1 MSNPTESSPLLT
13 STSAPQL
20 HSAADGK
27 DLTHFPPG
35 SPLNPRNWSPW
46 RKWLLVAAI
55 TPIDLSVSWGASGFS
70 PAEGSFA
77 EEFGI
82 GDETARLGLS
92 LYILGLALGPMFL
105 APLSEVFGRNGIY
118 ANSYAIFLVFLA
130 GTALAPS
137 VPVFMVLRFFS
148 GLFAAVTI
156 ANFGGTIADLYPHA
170 ETGLAMSIYLWAA
183 TCGSPSGFFILSAV
197 AQTHGWRTVFWA
209 LLGINGSLW
218 LVLVAALWGNE
229 TRHTTILRKEAKR
242 IAKRRRQDTENE
254 NGLSSPATLITPKH
268 RSPKEVLHVA
278 LTRPF
283 RFLSTEA
290 IVVFGALY
298 NGFLYGLSFL
308 FNVVFVQVFGRER
321 GFGTFGVGCA
331 FLGIAAGISLGPLTN
346 LWQEH
351 YYQRAVATRGI
362 GGGANVPEARVQLA
376 KVAALVFPA
385 SIFWFAWTATDTGA
399 GAVHPLVPI
408 AASAFW
414 GWSFYTLILM
424 TFQYTEDAYRVFS
437 ASALAGIGLVRNI
450 AGAAFPLFGQQLFA
464 RLGYPWGA
472 SLLGAIALL
481 LAPIPFV
488 LERYGVELRKR
499 SPWAR
504 QHIGGVDDDEGDE
517 E

>member
-1 MSNPTESSPLLT
+1 
-13 STSAPQL
+13 
-20 HSAADGK
+20 
-27 DLTHFPPG
+27 
-35 SPLNPRNWSPW
+35 
-46 RKWLLVAAI
+46 
-55 TPIDLSVSWGASGFS
+55 
-70 PAEGSFA
+70 
-77 EEFGI
+77 
-82 GDETARLGLS
+82 
-92 LYILGLALGPMFL
+92 
-105 APLSEVFGRNGIY
+105 
-118 ANSYAIFLVFLA
+118 
-130 GTALAPS
+130 
-137 VPVFMVLRFFS
+137 
-148 GLFAAVTI
+148 
-156 ANFGGTIADLYPHA
+156 
-170 ETGLAMSIYLWAA
+170 MSIYLWAA

-209 LLGINGSLW
+209 LLGINGGLW
-218 LVLVAALWGNE
+218 IILVAALWGNE
-229 TRHTTILRKEAKR
+229 TRHTTILRKEARR
-242 IAKRRRQDTENE
+242 IAKRQRRELENE
-254 NGLSSPATLITPKH
+254 NGVRSTATPITPKH
-268 RSPKEVLHVA
+268 RSPKEVLHIA

-321 GFGTFGVGCA
+321 GFSTFGVGCA

-346 LWQEH
+346 LWQER
-351 YYQRAVATRGI
+351 YYQRATRGI
-362 GGGANVPEARVQLA
+362 ESANANLPEARVQLA
-376 KVAALVFPA
+376 KVAALVFPV
-385 SIFWFAWTATDTGA
+385 SIFWFAWTATATDAGTDT
-399 GAVHPLVPI
+399 VHPLVPI

-464 RLGYPWGA
+464 QLGYQWGA
-472 SLLGAIALL
+472 SLLGTIALL

-499 SPWAR
+499 SPWAK
-504 QHIGGVDDDEGDE
+504 QHIGGLDDDEGDE